1 MRTFACSS
9 PRRSIFSRS
18 ATRRPVERDPERGDL
33 VRSRDGHRLREVALG
48 HAPGGVLHPPE
59 GPRHPPAHEEPD
71 HHGHADGEDGAAGNG
86 AADQRPRLVDVV
98 GREREPE
105 HRARP
110 PLALERH
117 RDVQEVAADGR
128 APADVAADLA
138 GQRPA
143 DLRAAGVILDLAD
156 GLAVGFG
163 QDGAVG
169 GDDGHPGPE
178 DPRVALGAPLEAGRA
193 GRAVEQGREGV
204 VEQAR
209 LGDERPLEP
218 RDGLRLERAA
228 DVDAHHED
236 AQPGHHPEKDGESRG
251 ETEAAPR
258 RPVRHHV
265 SPSNR

>member
-1 MRTFACSS
+1 M
-9 PRRSIFSRS
+9 S
-18 ATRRPVERDPERGDL
+18 ATPSAAISSVP
-33 VRSRDGHRLREVALG
+33 RDGHRLREVALG
-48 HAPGGVLHPPE
+48 HPAGGVLHPPE

-86 AADQRPRLVDVV
+86 AADERPRLVDVV
-98 GREREPE
+98 RREREPE
-105 HRARP
+105 DRARP
-110 PLALERH
+110 ALALDRH
-117 RDVQEVAADGR
+117 RDVQEVAPDGR

-138 GQRPA
+138 RQRPA
-143 DLRAAGVILDLAD
+143 HLRSAGVVLDLAD

-169 GDDGHPGPE
+169 ADDGHPRPE
-178 DPRVALGAPLEAGRA
+178 DPRVALGTSLEVGRT
-193 GRAVEQGREGV
+193 GRAVEQGHECV

-218 RDGLRLERAA
+218 RDGLRLEGAA
-228 DVDAHHED
+228 HVDPHHED
-236 AQPGHHPEKDGESRG
+236 AQAGDDSEEDGESRG

-258 RPVRHHV
+258 RPVRRHV